1 MKWSERILRG
11 NAFLANYINLHQNVI
26 GPNIAKGIPFDSR
39 VLTNFA
45 MKGIEASQFMYQA
58 TFRPNFANTSLGRV
72 LTRFQ
77 PYAWNSIGRR
87 IKLFKDA
94 QQSGWNREVLAS
106 KKFQRQFTFD
116 LMALAM
122 ANIFV
127 ASIFEYALSPPMN
140 WLQDSAALL
149 FGDEKERERAFF
161 SSYPSPV
168 LAPLQIVT
176 PPIGRFVLSPVT
188 SILNG
193 DMENFT
199 KYQLATYFPF
209 GRLGRDAYRTFNSP
223 AMAVDFM
230 TGLPLHQVHELRRDK
245 IELDKLEQQA
255 KELEEELVE

>member
-1 MKWSERILRG
+1 
-11 NAFLANYINLHQNVI
+11 
-26 GPNIAKGIPFDSR
+26 
-39 VLTNFA
+39 
-45 MKGIEASQFMYQA
+45 
-58 TFRPNFANTSLGRV
+58 
-72 LTRFQ
+72 
-77 PYAWNSIGRR
+77 
-87 IKLFKDA
+87 
-94 QQSGWNREVLAS
+94 
-106 KKFQRQFTFD
+106 
-116 LMALAM
+116 
-122 ANIFV
+122 
-127 ASIFEYALSPPMN
+127 MN

-176 PPIGRFVLSPVT
+176 PPIGRFVLSPIT